1 MRLVGGSGGVLRF
14 GDGDGL
20 GRLVGGGGGG
30 RRKGGGRRGGGL
42 RGPPQVDGGEEST
55 AARRAGA
62 DAGVAHR
69 RGGRYADGGDGGI
82 GRRRRGVGWF
92 RMDRGMRGS
101 GRGGE
106 GRNRGGA
113 KQRVCVDDVWALRG
127 WGLVVSGRSMV
138 RRLEPSDTAR
148 DVDRRLRAKSDR

>member
-1 MRLVGGSGGVLRF
+1 VLRF

-69 RGGRYADGGDGGI
+69 RGGRYADGGGGGI
-82 GRRRRGVGWF
+82 GRGRRGVGWF
-92 RMDRGMRGS
+92 RMDRGMRGA
-101 GRGGE
+101 GGE
-106 GRNRGGA
+106 GRNRGAA
-113 KQRVCVDDVWALRG
+113 KQRVCADDVWAQRG
-127 WGLVVSGRSMV
+127 AGLIVSGRSMV

-148 DVDRRLRAKSDR
+148 RADRRLRAKSDR